1 MHEMHTLLGRRLSRS
16 LEDALYWPAMRVVI
30 AGASGL
36 VGAQLLQVLL
46 TDARVSHVV
55 SLGRRQLESVSH
67 AKVEQRI
74 VSFAELAPL
83 EAHDACFIALGTT
96 MKKAGTEAAFRAV
109 DFDAVL
115 AVARASK
122 AAGASKLGLV
132 SALGATASSSVFYN
146 RTKGEAEDAVKQLV
160 FETVVIA
167 RPSLLAGDRKESR
180 LGERLGLAAASAFR
194 FAIPKRYRAVEASS
208 VAKGLARE
216 LFTRGPGVHTLESEE
231 LA

>member
-1 MHEMHTLLGRRLSRS
+1 
-16 LEDALYWPAMRVVI
+16 MRVVI

-36 VGAQLLQVLL
+36 VGAELLSLL
-46 TDARVSHVV
+46 LADARVSHVL
-55 SLGRRQLESVSH
+55 SLGRRTVENVRH
-67 AKVEQRI
+67 AKLEQRT
-74 VSFAELAPL
+74 VLFTALPLL

-109 DFDAVL
+109 DFEAVL

-132 SALGATASSSVFYN
+132 SALGASASSGVFYN
-146 RTKGEAEDAVKQLV
+146 RTKGEAEDAAKQLG

-180 LGERLGLAAASAFR
+180 FGERLGLAAASAFR
-194 FAIPKRYRAVEASS
+194 FAIPKRYRAVEASA
-208 VAKGLARE
+208 VAKTLARE
-216 LFTRGPGVHTLESEE
+216 LFTRGPGLHTLESEE
-231 LA
+231 LACTV